1 MMPIVKGLL
10 IRRRVISKEQA
21 GELAREQGCNP
32 AYSHPSPNA
41 AIVAPALFSVSVH
54 S

>member
-1 MMPIVKGLL
+1 MVPIVKGLL
-10 IRRRVISKEQA
+10 IRRRVISKEQ

-41 AIVAPALFSVSVH
+41 GIIAPAMFNVSVH